1 MIDACKRALV
11 VACLAALALGGCSK
25 STTVSSSQGSVTT
38 QQGAGGDTTTT
49 IKGKDGQVSIG
60 KTAVDPASLGLPV
73 YPGATASDSGVSVSG
88 ASAGANAQIAV
99 LSTGDSFDK
108 VYDYYKG
115 QMPAGSQKSKVDA
128 NDTQMAVFQ
137 EGEDSSGDQKSVIIS
152 SSKGKT
158 TIELAHATKK

>member
-1 MIDACKRALV
+1 MIDAGKRALV

-88 ASAGANAQIAV
+88 ASAG
-99 LSTGDSFDK
+99 DSFDK

>member
-1 MIDACKRALV
+1 M
-11 VACLAALALGGCSK
+11 
-25 STTVSSSQGSVTT
+25 
-38 QQGAGGDTTTT
+38 
-49 IKGKDGQVSIG
+49 
-60 KTAVDPASLGLPV
+60 
-73 YPGATASDSGVSVSG
+73 
-88 ASAGANAQIAV
+88 